1 MMSIRSCSCLLSALL
16 SCNTERKQGRTFG
29 HFCSAYLPFTDV
41 RGFYS
46 APVPLEFP
54 GTSGDSFIRSGKSTP
69 DSRKFCGMNI
79 KDGFTDSVGNT
90 PLIRLRAFSEETG
103 CEILG
108 KAEFMN
114 PGGSVKDRAAKWIV
128 LDAERRGVLKPG
140 GTVVE
145 GTAGNTGIGLAHV
158 CNARGYKCVIVMP
171 DNQAAEKYQIVEALG
186 AELRKVAA
194 VPYSNP
200 NQYQKVAGRL
210 AQELPG
216 AVWANQFDN
225 TANRDAH
232 FESSGPEL
240 WRESGGKIDVFCAA
254 TGTGGT
260 LAGVARYLKTQSAAV
275 RIVLVD
281 PPGSALY
288 HYVKDGELKSDG
300 GSSITEGIGTGR
312 VTANLQGAPIDD
324 AVRISDGETVHFVY
338 RLLREEGLLLGSTAG
353 INVAAAVRLAKQMG
367 RGHTIVTVLCDGGA
381 KYQSRLFNKAWITE
395 RGFLEAVKSAS

>member
-1 MMSIRSCSCLLSALL
+1 MRIS
-16 SCNTERKQGRTFG
+16 
-29 HFCSAYLPFTDV
+29 
-41 RGFYS
+41 
-46 APVPLEFP
+46 
-54 GTSGDSFIRSGKSTP
+54 
-69 DSRKFCGMNI
+69 
-79 KDGFTDSVGNT
+79 DGFTDAIGNT
-90 PLIRLRAFSEETG
+90 PLIRLRRMSEETG

-128 LDAERRGVLKPG
+128 LDAERRGGLKPG

-158 CNARGYKCVIVMP
+158 CNARGYRCVIVMP
-171 DNQAAEKYQIVEALG
+171 DNQAAEKYQIIGALG
-186 AELRKVAA
+186 VELRKVPA

-210 AQELPG
+210 AEELPD
-216 AVWANQFDN
+216 AIWANQFDN

-232 FESSGPEL
+232 FESTGPEI
-240 WRESGGKIDVFCAA
+240 WRDTDGRVDAFCAS

-260 LAGVARYLKTQSAAV
+260 LAGIARYLKSKSSAV

-288 HYVKDGELKSDG
+288 HYVKDGELKTDG

-312 VTANLQGAPIDD
+312 VTANLEGTPIDD
-324 AVRISDGETVHFVY
+324 ALRIADAQTMHYVY
-338 RLLREEGLLLGSTAG
+338 RLLREEGLLLGSTSG
-353 INVAAAVRLAKQMG
+353 INVAAAVTLAEQLG
-367 RGHTIVTVLCDGGA
+367 PGHTIVTILCDGGA
-381 KYQSRLFNKAWITE
+381 KYQSRLFNPAWIAE
-395 RGFLEAVKSAS
+395 RGLAAAIG

>member
-1 MMSIRSCSCLLSALL
+1 MSV
-16 SCNTERKQGRTFG
+16 TE
-29 HFCSAYLPFTDV
+29 
-41 RGFYS
+41 GF
-46 APVPLEFP
+46 L
-54 GTSGDSFIRSGKSTP
+54 G
-69 DSRKFCGMNI
+69 
-79 KDGFTDSVGNT
+79 SVGNT
-90 PLIRLRAFSEETG
+90 PLIRLHSLSKETG

-128 LDAERRGVLKPG
+128 QDAERRGVLKPG

-158 CNARGYKCVIVMP
+158 CNARGYRCVIVMP
-171 DNQAAEKYQIVEALG
+171 DNQAAEKYQIIEALG
-186 AELRKVAA
+186 AELRKVPA

-210 AQELPG
+210 AAELPD
-216 AVWANQFDN
+216 AIWANQFDN

-232 FESSGPEL
+232 FESTGPEI
-240 WRESGGKIDVFCAA
+240 WSDTHGRIDGFCAA

-260 LAGVARYLKTQSAAV
+260 LAGVARYLKSKNSGV
-275 RIVLVD
+275 RILLLD
-281 PPGSALY
+281 PPGSSLY
-288 HYVKDGELKSDG
+288 HYIKDGELKSDG

-324 AVRISDGETVHFVY
+324 AVRIPDAETMHFVY

-353 INVAAAVRLAKQMG
+353 INVAGAVRLARQLG
-367 RGHTIVTVLCDGGA
+367 PGHTIVTILCDGGA
-381 KYQSRLFNKAWITE
+381 KYQSRLFNKAWIAE
-395 RGFLEAVKSAS
+395 KGFTEAVA